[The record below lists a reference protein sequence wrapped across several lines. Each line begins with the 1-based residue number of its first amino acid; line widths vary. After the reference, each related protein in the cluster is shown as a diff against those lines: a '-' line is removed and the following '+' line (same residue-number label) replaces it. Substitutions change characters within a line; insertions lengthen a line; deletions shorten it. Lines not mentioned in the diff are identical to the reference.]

1 MPPQLAPVLLLTVL
15 LLSRLLQ
22 DHHKPVTPVPLMRLH
37 IQSLLNPIRQPII
50 TIINIIIIMITI
62 NNNIAFQLMMS

>member
-22 DHHKPVTPVPLMRLH
+22 DHHKPVTSVPLMRLH
-37 IQSLLNPIRQPII
+37 IQSLLNHIRQPII